1 MSGCLHFYVMTILRW
16 VAILIG
22 VIARYVGLSS
32 FLRLQPLASFWST
45 ECVIARYV
53 GLSSFLPYPSGT
65 PVFMRVSEA
74 LFARIFQNILIIA

>member
-1 MSGCLHFYVMTILRW
+1 MDCLLCRAVFI
-16 VAILIG
+16 
-22 VIARYVGLSS
+22 
-32 FLRLQPLASFWST
+32 ST
-45 ECVIARYV
+45 KDNGRGYAYDVTVIARYV